1 MVVSLAGMTEPT
13 PGGDPHVRALSA
25 SLLLR
30 VEELGAE
37 LADRI
42 RSVDPVYREGRI
54 VTVDD
59 LQETC
64 RANLTLVFARLAGSS
79 EINIQAP
86 ALTGR
91 RRAEQGMPL
100 PTTLRAY
107 RIGGRFIWEVLLRH
121 ADTSSVS
128 KEALLQA
135 AGDVWAIIDD
145 YSETV
150 SEAFRD
156 TVAEQ
161 ARRDTQVRTA
171 VLSSLLDGHLR
182 DAAELQDAV
191 AVLQLPRQGS
201 YVVVAAQTRG
211 PGAEPL
217 PRVEQILRH
226 RDISSVWRLDDQYQ
240 TGILCLPPRLSVE
253 RVCTELAALAA
264 ATIGVSEPYT
274 ALDTT
279 PPGHATGPDRLPVS
293 HPGKHRPGPLRTA
306 SGCDPARRCPGGIGR
321 PGSFRTR
328 APAGLDPADRDLL
341 LATLRSWFARGAS
354 AAAVGDDM
362 HVHRNTVRYRLRRI
376 EALTGRSLTDP
387 VTIGELHIAMEAG
400 RIFSEPNRVRRCVVL
415 HQYSGRNADPV
426 SGVLEVRPGRR

>member
-279 PPGHATGPDRLPVS
+279 PQAMRQAQIACRSATPGSTDLVRYEQHPVATLLAGAPEASVALVRSVL
-293 HPGKHRPGPLRTA
+293 GPLLALT
-306 SGCDPARRCPGGIGR
+306 
-321 PGSFRTR
+321 
-328 APAGLDPADRDLL
+328 PADRDLL
-341 LATLRSWFARGAS
+341 LATLRSWFAHGAS

-400 RIFSEPNRVRRCVVL
+400 RIFSLNRT
-415 HQYSGRNADPV
+415 G
-426 SGVLEVRPGRR
+426 